1 MAKRAG
7 WVNPLLWVIALLVI
21 NALWTGVAQQEA
33 PNEVN
38 TELNFE
44 NFREVEIAPFL
55 NSDAAMPA
63 RLTVSFASSTVDQ
76 ANVSYTLRLDNETVV
91 ASWSGQLGEP
101 LPSWE
106 GDLEPGTYVMETQL
120 EEGVTVEQH
129 IWIQPFAPFQIYGH
143 VLLST
148 LLVATA
154 FLEQGLRRLAQRGS
168 TDDVSKPEKSPF
180 KSIQQGMPDVIMTEG
195 EDVIWRE
202 PLR

>member
-7 WVNPLLWVIALLVI
+7 WVNPLLWVIALLVV

-55 NSDAAMPA
+55 NSDAAMPS

-91 ASWSGQLGEP
+91 ASWSGQLGEA

-120 EEGVTVEQH
+120 EEGVT
-129 IWIQPFAPFQIYGH
+129 AC
-143 VLLST
+143 
-148 LLVATA
+148 
-154 FLEQGLRRLAQRGS
+154 
-168 TDDVSKPEKSPF
+168 
-180 KSIQQGMPDVIMTEG
+180 
-195 EDVIWRE
+195 
-202 PLR
+202 